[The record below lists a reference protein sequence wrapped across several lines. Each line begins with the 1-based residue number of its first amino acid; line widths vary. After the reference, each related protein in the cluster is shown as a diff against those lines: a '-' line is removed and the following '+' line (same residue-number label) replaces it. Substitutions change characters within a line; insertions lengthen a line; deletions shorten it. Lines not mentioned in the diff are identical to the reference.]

1 MATTIPL
8 KEAVVVIL
16 DIGLGMTSKDSDGTT
31 TTSSIEDALRS
42 VTLLYQQKLIYG
54 KKDQLGLVLIG
65 TKGTKNNLQDDGY
78 QHITVVS
85 DIEEP
90 SIETL
95 KYLENLAPGESKG
108 DVIDSLIV
116 AMDMLIRK
124 TENKKYQKRIF
135 LVTNARDPIN
145 TEDLSI
151 VRDQFKK
158 IDVKLNI
165 IGVDFLEEIEE
176 NDMDTSNNNNNKSL
190 KEKNEIF
197 LREFAESVDG
207 VLVPVKQALEMM
219 SFFRS
224 QSVMTRTS
232 FRGAL
237 EITPELKIPV
247 WGYLKMKQ
255 QLLPSL
261 KKISSI
267 AQQQIEQ
274 QQQQQQQQQQN
285 KNKNNQ
291 DNEDN
296 EEGKPNITL
305 DVNQEVSYYSITD
318 PDNEILKP
326 DLLKGYKYGKS
337 LIPFSKIDEDQLK
350 YSSSKCLKVVGFT
363 DRKSIPI
370 YYNMGNTEVFVSQ
383 PGDKQSEEGLSS
395 FIHALVETDQV
406 MVVRYVK
413 TMNGSPYLG
422 YMIPHV
428 KSDYVCLYYNHL
440 PLADDIRQ
448 YQFPPISPK
457 NPLTRKSNI
466 PNAEQL
472 EATQQLIDSMDLMK
486 SEFDEDGDPIQ
497 MLKPR
502 FTYNPLLQHFY
513 QCLHHRSLHPNTQIP
528 KLDPIIAEYINPDQI
543 IMNKSKQSIKNFAD
557 KFPLTKTTVF
567 SKTPAISGGNTNGTT
582 SNTNNTMIGGVKYH
596 WKDGMLIGEE
606 INLDSYVTDDGS
618 EAKKRKVNDF
628 SEFSLD
634 KLVSGYVTEVGTIN
648 PVQNFKDMLNRRD
661 MDLVD
666 KAITLMKERILQL
679 VNDSL
684 RDQYYQKAFECIK
697 ELRVGCIRESE
708 AEQFNVF
715 LKEMRSL
722 FQSKKRD
729 DFWQYIT
736 ADVTSILGEKSINLI
751 TQDECDSSEVT
762 QEELDQFLDKKVKQF
777 NPPPITNVN
786 TDSVDDL
793 FDQIE

>member
-165 IGVDFLEEIEE
+165 IGVDFLEDIEE
-176 NDMDTSNNNNNKSL
+176 NDMDTSNNNNNKIKSL

-232 FRGAL
+232 FR
-237 EITPELKIPV
+237 
-247 WGYLKMKQ
+247 
-255 QLLPSL
+255 
-261 KKISSI
+261 
-267 AQQQIEQ
+267 
-274 QQQQQQQQQQN
+274 
-285 KNKNNQ
+285 
-291 DNEDN
+291 
-296 EEGKPNITL
+296 EGKPNITL

-383 PGDKQSEEGLSS
+383 PGDKQSEEALSS

-708 AEQFNVF
+708 AEQFNGF

-736 ADVTSILGEKSINLI
+736 ADVTSILAEKSINLI

-762 QEELDQFLDKKVKQF
+762 QEELDQFLDKNVKQF

-786 TDSVDDL
+786 TDSIDDL